1 MSPRRLFL
9 CMNDFVPPKS
19 IGRSHRHEHIQ
30 ELIAN
35 LQDARTHFINEVQRN
50 DRIPGHRLQGSHE
63 EIRIKGNGKRPSGI
77 SDCHRFMSFAHSFCA
92 GSHFQFVFTK
102 IQLDICALFHGKERN
117 TAYCLQQFPAGK
129 FDTFLAIRRNY
140 LPVVRVIAVNQF
152 AD

>member
-1 MSPRRLFL
+1 MSPRRLSL

-77 SDCHRFMSFAHSFCA
+77 SDRHRFMSFAHSFCA

-102 IQLDICALFHGKERN
+102 FSLIFVLLSTERRE
-117 TAYCLQQFPAGK
+117 TRRTVSSSSPQGSSILSLQSVGI
-129 FDTFLAIRRNY
+129 TCR
-140 LPVVRVIAVNQF
+140 
-152 AD
+152 

>member
-1 MSPRRLFL
+1 MSPRRLSL

-77 SDCHRFMSFAHSFCA
+77 SDRHRFMSFAHSFCA

-102 IQLDICALFHGKERN
+102 IQLDICALIHGRRETRR
-117 TAYCLQQFPAGK
+117 TVSSSSPQGSSILSLQSVGI
-129 FDTFLAIRRNY
+129 TCR
-140 LPVVRVIAVNQF
+140 
-152 AD
+152 